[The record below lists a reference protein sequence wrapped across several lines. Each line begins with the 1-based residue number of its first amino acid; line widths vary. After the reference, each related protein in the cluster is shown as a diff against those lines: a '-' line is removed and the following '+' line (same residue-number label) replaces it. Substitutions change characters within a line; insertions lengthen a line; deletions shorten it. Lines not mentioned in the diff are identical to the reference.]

1 MAMHLKTA
9 CKKNSKQKQHTIRMK
24 ETKLEQ
30 ETKSG
35 AGESTETRRIP
46 LFSATPGAEAEREGE
61 ADRREVRAGPRSGRR
76 VGEVDD

>member
-46 LFSATPGAEAEREGE
+46 Q
-61 ADRREVRAGPRSGRR
+61 RR
-76 VGEVDD
+76 VPRQRERVRPTEGR